1 MKIELHS
8 IPYDVDS
15 FLQDFHESGFG
26 KLGFVLNRAVKKT
39 IITGKNHVLDC
50 VTEVEKETGLPTHQ
64 VPVEV
69 WEKVAQKLDV

>member
-1 MKIELHS
+1 M
-8 IPYDVDS
+8 D
-15 FLQDFHESGFG
+15 

-64 VPVEV
+64 VPEEV